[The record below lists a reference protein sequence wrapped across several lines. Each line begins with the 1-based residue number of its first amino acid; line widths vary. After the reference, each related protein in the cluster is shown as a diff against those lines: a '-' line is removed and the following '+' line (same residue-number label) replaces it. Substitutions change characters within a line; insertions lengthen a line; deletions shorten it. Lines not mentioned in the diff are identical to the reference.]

1 MVPAKVAFGKVE
13 ILIGFAKASY
23 FLLFF
28 IWKATQRRPHSTLRR
43 RRKTHLIVTKLMVID
58 NHPVGYDQ

>member
-13 ILIGFAKASY
+13 ILIGFVKASY

-28 IWKATQRRPHSTLRR
+28 IWKATQRRLHSTLN
-43 RRKTHLIVTKLMVID
+43 KKNTFDCDEID
-58 NHPVGYDQ
+58 GH